1 MTLVEHPY
9 GLVHTDSMS
18 PLELELEAFRLNPPR
33 GLGKPEHFWRIVS
46 ILWGPKSRK
55 PFVRHPWAE
64 RMVSA
69 ACAYNYVGLCGS
81 GSSGKTDFGAV
92 WAIVNWLAL
101 PKGTLVLCTSTSLK
115 DSGRRI
121 WGSIKDYYSA
131 AGLEGVGKLVESLHT
146 IRTDDQSGV
155 FNDKEGITCIA
166 GEKKNEKDA
175 IGKLIGAKNSRVIV
189 IGDELPELTEALLT
203 ACLSNLALN
212 PYFQFIG
219 IGNFKSMYDA
229 FGVFVKPKDGYD
241 SIKVEDDEWETD
253 LGICLHFDG
262 LRSPNIIAGRDIWPI
277 YDSKQLAKHRTAYK
291 DENSAEFWRMCRSF
305 PTPLGVE
312 NVIYSEADL
321 QAGNVHSSECFWL
334 NEPTKVSS
342 LDPSFTSGG
351 DRCPQFFGSIG
362 KCHDGLTRLRLD
374 KVMVLTDD
382 VRVKVPRDYQIARQ
396 FRDNCIREGVQPQH
410 ASLDTTAAGSVLWSI
425 IAEEWSRLVLAV
437 NFSGS
442 PSDVYVRAND
452 TNTSKNQFDRRVSE
466 LWWVGREFMKYDQIR
481 GITFDVARELKARKY
496 DTVKGPDGLKICV
509 ETKKDMKKRLGF
521 SPDLGDAWA
530 VMVDLCR
537 QRLGFLA
544 GGIKTGMNAEDDSW
558 NKEVEKANQLYANVD
573 YSEESYA

>member
-1 MTLVEHPY
+1 MALLKQKY
-9 GLVHTDSMS
+9 GIVNEQPLTE
-18 PLELELEAFRLNPPR
+18 LELELAAFRYNPR
-33 GLGKPEHFWRIVS
+33 EGLGKVEHFWNIVR

-64 RMVSA
+64 RMTSA
-69 ACAYNYVGLCGS
+69 ACSHNYVGLCGS
-81 GSSGKTDFGAV
+81 GSSGKTDWGAV
-92 WAIVNWLAL
+92 WALVNWLCA
-101 PKGTLVLCTSTSLK
+101 PKDTLVLCTSTSLK

-146 IRTDDQSGV
+146 IRTDDGSGV
-155 FNDKEGITCIA
+155 FNDKEGISCIA

-175 IGKLIGAKNSRVIV
+175 IGKLIGAKNARVIV

-212 PYFQFIG
+212 PFFQFIG
-219 IGNFKSMYDA
+219 IGNFKSIYDA
-229 FGVFVKPKDGYD
+229 FGTFVRPKAGYD
-241 SIKVEDDEWETD
+241 SIKVEDDEWETE
-253 LGICLHFDG
+253 LGVCLHFDG

-321 QAGNVHSSECFWL
+321 LSGNVHSHECFWL
-334 NEPTKVSS
+334 HEPMRVSS

-351 DRCPQFFGSIG
+351 DRCPQLFGSFG
-362 KCHDGLTRLRLD
+362 KCQDGLFRLRLD
-374 KVMVLTDD
+374 KVVLLSDD
-382 VRVKVPRDYQIARQ
+382 VRVAVPRDYQIARQ
-396 FRDNCIREGVQPQH
+396 FRDNCLKEGIDPFH
-410 ASLDTTAAGSVLWSI
+410 AALDTTAAGSVLWSI
-425 IAEEWSRLVLAV
+425 ICEEWNPRVLAV

-442 PSDVYVRAND
+442 PSDTYVRAND
-452 TNTSKNQFDRRVSE
+452 TNTSKKQFDRRVSE

-481 GITFDVARELKARKY
+481 GISMDVSRDLKARKY
-496 DTVKGPDGLKICV
+496 DTVKGPDGLKISV
-509 ETKKDMKKRLGF
+509 ETKKEMKKRLGF
-521 SPDLGDAWA
+521 SPDLGDAWT
-530 VMVDLCR
+530 VMLDLCR

-544 GGIKTGMNAEDDSW
+544 GGITSGMNAIDNDW
-558 NKEVEKANQLYANVD
+558 QKQVDAANALYENAN
-573 YSEESYA
+573 YSEELV